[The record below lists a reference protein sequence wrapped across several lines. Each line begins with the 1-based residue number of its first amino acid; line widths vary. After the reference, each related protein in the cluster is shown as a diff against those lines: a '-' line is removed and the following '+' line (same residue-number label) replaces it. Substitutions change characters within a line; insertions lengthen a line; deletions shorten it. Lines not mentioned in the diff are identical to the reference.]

1 MHTPAHT
8 DTHACMHARAS
19 TQAHTHSN
27 SFSQPLF
34 CVCDIQLTLLSV
46 YRQIDVI
53 MEINAVVC
61 VSWFDQETFEQVMTS
76 GTMFFQATI
85 AESQHFNTACP
96 QDGNMDIQDGVTDTG
111 MINV

>member
-1 MHTPAHT
+1 M
-8 DTHACMHARAS
+8 
-19 TQAHTHSN
+19 HSN

-34 CVCDIQLTLLSV
+34 CVCDIQLTLLST

-53 MEINAVVC
+53 MEIKAVVC

-96 QDGNMDIQDGVTDTG
+96 QDGNLDIPDGVMYHILILG
-111 MINV
+111 